1 MTESYYGFMV
11 ISMVALRSKYKTLAL
26 TLDERA
32 LRLCAAE
39 DAKMLGYGGISFVA
53 KASGLSRTT
62 LHAGLAEV
70 AAGTAGELA
79 AGRIRHGGG
88 GRKLS
93 QEKDET
99 LLADLDR
106 LLDPATRGDP
116 MSPLRWTCKSTPK
129 LAAELQ
135 AQGHVISQATVWRLL
150 DELDY
155 SMQSNRKTR
164 EGTGHADRNAQF
176 EFINGTAKDFL
187 ARGLPVISVDTKKKE
202 LVGPF
207 KNAGR
212 EWEKKSK
219 PKEVNM
225 HDFPDKKLGKVSP
238 YGVYDVGRN
247 EGWMSVGL
255 THDTAEFAVESI
267 RRWWDRMGR
276 RAYPGAQ
283 ELLITADGGGS
294 NGSRV
299 RLWKI
304 TLHKLAQEL
313 GMRLNVRHFPPG
325 TSKWNKIE
333 HRMFCHVTANWR
345 AHPLTDYVTIIKLI
359 SNTGTSQGLSIQ
371 AEIDPAIYETGK
383 EVSDED
389 LAATNIQR
397 CDFHGD
403 WNYSLNPE

>member
-1 MTESYYGFMV
+1 MAESYYGFMV

-93 QEKDET
+93 KEKDET

-135 AQGHVISQATVWRLL
+135 AQGHAVSQATVWRLL

-176 EFINGTAKDFL
+176 EFINGAAKDFL

-207 KNAGR
+207 KNGGR
-212 EWEKKSK
+212 EWEKTSK

-225 HDFPDKKLGKVSP
+225 HDFSGQEARQ
-238 YGVYDVGRN
+238 GQ
-247 EGWMSVGL
+247 
-255 THDTAEFAVESI
+255 SI
-267 RRWWDRMGR
+267 RGFTMS
-276 RAYPGAQ
+276 GA
-283 ELLITADGGGS
+283 TKGG
-294 NGSRV
+294 
-299 RLWKI
+299 
-304 TLHKLAQEL
+304 
-313 GMRLNVRHFPPG
+313 
-325 TSKWNKIE
+325 
-333 HRMFCHVTANWR
+333 
-345 AHPLTDYVTIIKLI
+345 
-359 SNTGTSQGLSIQ
+359 
-371 AEIDPAIYETGK
+371 
-383 EVSDED
+383 
-389 LAATNIQR
+389 
-397 CDFHGD
+397 
-403 WNYSLNPE
+403 